1 VLADNDMMTDNFKR
15 TALDSAVQSI
25 LELRQ
30 FCITQHTLCWQLNTL
45 PTFEEYFSV
54 VLETAAS
61 TTAVYDSQQVLAA
74 LKPLIVPPPWLG
86 RLLWPVVMSSTGLT
100 SLWGCNPS
108 GASVADHGYRE
119 DFSSSPPPYD
129 DA

>member
-1 VLADNDMMTDNFKR
+1 MLADNDMMTDNFKR

-45 PTFEEYFSV
+45 PTFEEYFSL
-54 VLETAAS
+54 VLEETAAS

-74 LKPLIVPPPWLG
+74 LEPLIVPPPWLG
-86 RLLWPVVMSSTGLT
+86 LLWPVVMSSTGLM
-100 SLWGCNPS
+100 SLWGC
-108 GASVADHGYRE
+108 
-119 DFSSSPPPYD
+119 
-129 DA
+129 